1 MLNFELLS
9 ELLETSA
16 TACENFLKS
25 EIALNDG
32 DVELCQK
39 YSKDGQQLVK
49 TLIKDTFKEFRDEF
63 NCNIEDV
70 QDYDYPNNME
80 LVVALN
86 KNNKNIGAL
95 LSSDDDKIKNL
106 IIEKLCKSINTVI
119 EIYLTLFEN

>member
-9 ELLETSA
+9 ELLETCA

-63 NCNIEDV
+63 NCKIDDV

-80 LVVALN
+80 LIVALN
-86 KNNKNIGAL
+86 SISKNIGAL

>member
-1 MLNFELLS
+1 MLNFDLLS

-25 EIALNDG
+25 EMALNDG

-86 KNNKNIGAL
+86 SISKNIGAL

-119 EIYLTLFEN
+119 EIYLALFEN

>member
-86 KNNKNIGAL
+86 SISKNIGAL

>member
-49 TLIKDTFKEFRDEF
+49 TLIKDTFKEFKDEF

-86 KNNKNIGAL
+86 SISKNIGAL

>member
-70 QDYDYPNNME
+70 QDYDYPN
-80 LVVALN
+80 
-86 KNNKNIGAL
+86 K
-95 LSSDDDKIKNL
+95 
-106 IIEKLCKSINTVI
+106 KSYN
-119 EIYLTLFEN
+119 

>member
-86 KNNKNIGAL
+86 SISKNIGAL

-106 IIEKLCKSINTVI
+106 IIEKLCKSINAVI
-119 EIYLTLFEN
+119 EIYLALFEN